1 MASAS
6 EDTSS
11 LQNLLSALQ
20 SSHDAHN
27 ILINLSI
34 LNELLSV
41 GTATRIYYM
50 ISKGGSEALLHVL
63 VNSSKTS
70 APNDHVILPLMHLL
84 VKVGQRDKKFG
95 QKAQK
100 IGALNVI
107 LSLLRQSPTSTKH
120 VTLCLWILKIFA
132 SHVTTGAVLGK
143 NGTIKILYELLM
155 PYTVKHTKII
165 KAATAALSS
174 LLKSKSNSKSAV
186 NSGYI
191 SGLLKL
197 YKDWHQG
204 DVFNKY
210 LPIRKGLLNCIK
222 NITNTKAGRKA
233 FLDEDGMRIL
243 LTTSQVCLSS
253 TSVDS
258 VINLAT
264 KIMRR
269 CHPKHHLPGLPVKS
283 SLFIL
288 PNNSSSTITRYRSE
302 PLQDGAIADES
313 DEELDGTEDI
323 DNEEPGSNEEDN
335 DLETDLNRLQPMPG
349 LDRPLE
355 ELKQY
360 EKLCPE
366 LFEYFQNLE
375 SSSQDDLRN
384 NSMFSS
390 TSEQHR
396 RQRQK
401 HSTTTKSTN
410 NICETPFTSGGH
422 SPDRS
427 SGKGHKSSKYQI
439 TERKFQTSPYGIEE
453 ASEEFS
459 KLDSKPDEDFD
470 ILPTETIAI
479 CSLDPS
485 THKVA
490 EPHSYVGRSREDLS
504 QMTIN
509 FEGLQDIKT
518 QRGQCACSSAQRE
531 VFNRKIDIGNKLLE
545 MRKEEIPFHDPHIYT
560 IMAEKTKSATDY
572 KTLGFPDF
580 WGHFPPSC
588 QEPMLSRKHRIQR
601 CKIFDDLQRLV
612 NSEDV
617 LNRVVFDA
625 EVMRNVFS
633 EDGVSLKF
641 YSNFESG
648 NLRKA
653 IQIRNYEYDLIL
665 NADINTDDQFQ
676 WFYFEVSGMKSGV
689 SYRFNI
695 INCEKTNSQ
704 FNYGM
709 QPVMYSVHE
718 AMSGRP
724 HWIRVGSDICYYKNH
739 YCCNEG
745 AGQRGRKFY
754 TLTFTISFPHSKDV
768 CYLAYHYP
776 YTYSALM
783 AHLHLLEM
791 SLDPSQVYFRH
802 QTLCSTLS
810 GNLCPV
816 ITITAAPKSGHSK
829 HHHQFQNRQY
839 VVLTARVH
847 PGESNASWVMKG
859 TLEFLVSN
867 TTVAEKLRQLFIF
880 KIVPM
885 LNPDGVINGC
895 QRCSLSGE
903 DLNRHWSHPSPDL
916 HPTIYHTK
924 GLLSYIKSIGR
935 TPLVFC
941 DYHGH
946 SRKKNV
952 FLYGCSIKETLWQSS
967 SCVDTTTV
975 SEDSGYQILPKVLD
989 TMSAAFAISSCSFLV
1004 EKSREATARVV
1015 VWREIGVLRSYT
1027 MESTYCGCNQ
1037 GNYKDMQLGTWELEE
1052 MGRNFCSA
1060 LLDLSGSRQYCKCSE
1075 ADWPGNSKDNRSDD
1089 DEPRCPEEIDY
1100 YTDSSEEDQFIDV
1113 AFELNTSSSSGDE
1126 AEKIHLPIGTSVM
1139 SHCHSTRHLQ
1149 GGTILR
1155 LLDLPKKRL
1164 NAGIGWNVLL
1174 C

>member
-1 MASAS
+1 
-6 EDTSS
+6 
-11 LQNLLSALQ
+11 
-20 SSHDAHN
+20 
-27 ILINLSI
+27 
-34 LNELLSV
+34 
-41 GTATRIYYM
+41 M

-174 LLKSKSNSKSAV
+174 LLKSSNKSAV

-288 PNNSSSTITRYRSE
+288 PNNSSSTITRYRS
-302 PLQDGAIADES
+302 DGFMNFIKHS
-313 DEELDGTEDI
+313 FTC
-323 DNEEPGSNEEDN
+323 SFKDN

-366 LFEYFQNLE
+366 LFEYFQ
-375 SSSQDDLRN
+375 
-384 NSMFSS
+384 
-390 TSEQHR
+390 
-396 RQRQK
+396 
-401 HSTTTKSTN
+401 
-410 NICETPFTSGGH
+410 
-422 SPDRS
+422 
-427 SGKGHKSSKYQI
+427 
-439 TERKFQTSPYGIEE
+439 
-453 ASEEFS
+453 
-459 KLDSKPDEDFD
+459 LDSKPDEDFD

-625 EVMRNVFS
+625 EVMRYVNVLLILHS
-633 EDGVSLKF
+633 HV
-641 YSNFESG
+641 
-648 NLRKA
+648 NLYK
-653 IQIRNYEYDLIL
+653 IYEYDLIL

-1037 GNYKDMQLGTWELEE
+1037 GNYKVFTH
-1052 MGRNFCSA
+1052 
-1060 LLDLSGSRQYCKCSE
+1060 YCKCSE
-1075 ADWPGNSKDNRSDD
+1075 ADWPGNSKDNR
-1089 DEPRCPEEIDY
+1089 
-1100 YTDSSEEDQFIDV
+1100 
-1113 AFELNTSSSSGDE
+1113 
-1126 AEKIHLPIGTSVM
+1126 
-1139 SHCHSTRHLQ
+1139 
-1149 GGTILR
+1149 
-1155 LLDLPKKRL
+1155 
-1164 NAGIGWNVLL
+1164 
-1174 C
+1174 

>member
-1 MASAS
+1 TGKLAV
-6 EDTSS
+6 SS
-11 LQNLLSALQ
+11 CYLSPTYSGLNLTLVDVKRPNGDSPPWGQVNGVSLEINWLQGDMFDMFTYTDMGKGQENRTERSLKTHNGLNGLLHFVL
-20 SSHDAHN
+20 
-27 ILINLSI
+27 
-34 LNELLSV
+34 

-132 SHVTTGAVLGK
+132 SHGK
-143 NGTIKILYELLM
+143 CLIHGIRNWENLNELDSDYAILMFFSE
-155 PYTVKHTKII
+155 
-165 KAATAALSS
+165 
-174 LLKSKSNSKSAV
+174 SNSKSAV

-243 LTTSQVCLSS
+243 LTTSQV
-253 TSVDS
+253 
-258 VINLAT
+258 
-264 KIMRR
+264 
-269 CHPKHHLPGLPVKS
+269 
-283 SLFIL
+283 
-288 PNNSSSTITRYRSE
+288 RYSA
-302 PLQDGAIADES
+302 PQ
-313 DEELDGTEDI
+313 
-323 DNEEPGSNEEDN
+323 
-335 DLETDLNRLQPMPG
+335 
-349 LDRPLE
+349 
-355 ELKQY
+355 
-360 EKLCPE
+360 
-366 LFEYFQNLE
+366 
-375 SSSQDDLRN
+375 
-384 NSMFSS
+384 
-390 TSEQHR
+390 
-396 RQRQK
+396 
-401 HSTTTKSTN
+401 
-410 NICETPFTSGGH
+410 
-422 SPDRS
+422 
-427 SGKGHKSSKYQI
+427 
-439 TERKFQTSPYGIEE
+439 
-453 ASEEFS
+453 
-459 KLDSKPDEDFD
+459 LDSKPDEDFD

-580 WGHFPPSC
+580 WGHFPPSLEHGKY
-588 QEPMLSRKHRIQR
+588 QITITFFFVLS
-601 CKIFDDLQRLV
+601 
-612 NSEDV
+612 
-617 LNRVVFDA
+617 
-625 EVMRNVFS
+625 RNVFS

-967 SCVDTTTV
+967 SCVDTTT
-975 SEDSGYQILPKVLD
+975 ILPKVLD

-1075 ADWPGNSKDNRSDD
+1075 ADWPGNSKDNR
-1089 DEPRCPEEIDY
+1089 
-1100 YTDSSEEDQFIDV
+1100 
-1113 AFELNTSSSSGDE
+1113 
-1126 AEKIHLPIGTSVM
+1126 
-1139 SHCHSTRHLQ
+1139 
-1149 GGTILR
+1149 
-1155 LLDLPKKRL
+1155 
-1164 NAGIGWNVLL
+1164 
-1174 C
+1174 